1 VKGAHGDR
9 DGRPGPDGLAD
20 ADEIRDGNG
29 LAAMLGELLAQNLA
43 RDPDRRRLLRRPLRA
58 VIEVPDAGVR
68 ASVRADG
75 LGDVA
80 VTAGDDVGA
89 VVRVRAGGMDVLDL
103 APVPPWGGL
112 PDVRTRD
119 GRAAVRAIASGRI
132 RVRGLLRHL
141 GDVRRLTSLLSAR

>member
-1 VKGAHGDR
+1 VTDGYDGEDGD
-9 DGRPGPDGLAD
+9 DGLAD
-20 ADEIRDGNG
+20 SDGDG
-29 LAAMLGELLAQNLA
+29 LADMLRELLAQNLV

-68 ASVRADG
+68 ASVHADG
-75 LGDVA
+75 LGGVA
-80 VTAGDDVGA
+80 VTAGDDPGA
-89 VVRVRAGGMDVLDL
+89 VVRVRAGGMDVLEL
-103 APVPPWGGL
+103 ASVPLWGGL
-112 PDVRTRD
+112 PDVRTRG